1 MAEKKKTKEQEKLR
15 NPAVFDKAVKD
26 YLKESA
32 KKIEKENKVI
42 EKKFGNDTGSSSRKG
57 NIESSPARR
66 KSEPIVFDTKE
77 DVDAYVNSLAKQT
90 HKDLKNPT
98 NFNSAVKVNA
108 VLFNREKNTPSSENS
123 PYRNMDYRAMTDD
136 IHNTYGGELRR
147 GNIDQNTY
155 YKERAKYDTERIL
168 KANKEELKELL
179 EEKSSEREYL
189 MFQVQFTGTEEQRQ
203 NSLSAKNRLQELD
216 VLQAEINSRIADIEL
231 EEKYDNTLLDFG
243 RIAVKSGASDEYS
256 MPKSGFYTEEGTPAP
271 DAASPRADTH
281 DFINY
286 YKAGKLNEDEIK
298 TASGQ
303 ISNLI
308 FLTDGEVKLY
318 NTLFNNNPKDA
329 RRFLKEMEG
338 TLNKRLAEYQRE
350 KALEYGQKHPYLAG
364 LKSVAENVTMGLPA
378 AVDNIVEGV
387 TGKVDTYDSTSRILR
402 ESQALRQGG
411 SDYFNQKYGKT
422 GGFLYNTGLSIV
434 ENLANVFLFKGAGK
448 VASGLVAVNMAGN
461 AATTGMIDV
470 ADRGGS
476 DFQIITS
483 GIANGAAEYLFEKF
497 SVEKLFNI
505 KGARNVGDFIKKTLA
520 QSGIEASEEIFTET
534 ANILTDAIIMQ
545 EKSENVMKLRNY
557 IMQGMSYEE
566 ASKKVFHE
574 SITEIA
580 LAGASGLV
588 SGGVMGGGATLL
600 NNASRTN
607 YMTTVGGDMI
617 TKTPQVF
624 QDIVKFGIENNN
636 TDAIRTAENMFDGNI
651 DGKTAGKV
659 ITSVIEQ
666 SVENN
671 GGIMNIMQLIG
682 KIEGRGSSYIG
693 SMESINT
700 AKSVMHMV
708 QGKMT
713 DTDRAIISRSDGAV
727 TLLTAIEGNE
737 KAWNS
742 VKEAAGRELRS
753 APQMQNNEDVR
764 TWTDNTN
771 NATVSDGEI
780 YSDGK
785 KLSIPEKVRQANNI
799 ILDEN
804 SSEFRNKDAK
814 GYKVVE
820 TLAKDLKKKVKFV
833 KGLTD
838 ADGNQLDGAI
848 TEDGIYINTEGEN
861 PVRWASTHEFSHAM
875 KQSATESW
883 SRYQNYVVSQMK
895 RNGSYESVF
904 AAKAKA
910 YGTADANYIN
920 EEIAADYIGD
930 LFSDVDS
937 LADCIRESRRDAVT
951 IRDMWYSILDKLG
964 LLGEKKKAQL
974 MWRNAYREAVL
985 NVKDGKVENKG
996 EPRFKIVTMSDGSG
1010 RKYVHATQRVIKSKN
1025 PDMWESEIM
1034 DYVNKVVRKGEDVVI
1049 PLDNEE
1055 SIVITGRTA
1064 WKLGDKGEMPNKFYL
1079 VKGNASGVINEIIGV
1094 SKSIKSAPSYKEH
1107 SNDFAKYGFDY
1118 RRAYFMDIDGKY
1130 YELTLSV
1137 GINQEGKEAYNI
1149 GYIKRKPFPVT
1160 GSKARSTTL
1169 YGKASSTP
1177 IVSQDNSGVNTNSTQ
1192 NGENNTQKSISG
1204 TRTSEILSAENVELK
1219 KQLEN
1224 LQIQLNQ
1231 TEGKGVNVKEI
1242 KRAAQNLR
1250 KTYGSKIRLSE
1261 LHQDLTKLY
1270 TLMSSN
1276 KATADEVSQRIS
1288 VIADKVVNKMT
1299 QTVTNDEYADLLDR
1313 IKNARIMVPELEK
1326 ADFRDGYETF
1336 RKRNMGKVTLV
1347 NDGTDLDVFWDEL
1360 TEEYPNLFD
1369 EDILGSEERLE
1380 RILEVRDE
1388 FAPREESVFAND
1400 TGKHEAQLK
1409 LENEIME
1416 TFFDIPEG
1424 ESDTKYVFYDKRAEV
1439 LETELDK
1446 MNKNVERAEEKVLKM
1461 RDKYNREKVSKNID
1475 RVFGFLFNM
1484 TENPTNNRHV
1494 PEKLKKDVEGFVNR
1508 FIYETKIVGKKDP
1521 KETKVIISVRL
1532 DNIGTTYEKIVRKA
1546 WEDSPLLGERLGEEF
1561 EEFLSE
1567 IPEDVSGNFKRL
1579 DDMTTSELAT
1589 ISDMLTGIHHAITQ
1603 SNKLFSENIK
1613 ATKSEASDNVER
1625 EMEETR
1631 SKRKG
1636 NGERWVHSK
1645 EKGLYR
1651 AYNWMN
1657 NFVNAELLQP
1667 WDMFHRIGG
1676 TMEKLFGEARKA
1688 FNKHIK
1694 NLKTA
1699 KKVIKKAVGKLNIKE
1714 LTGKNEKDY
1723 TFEVLGGEKIK
1734 LYKGQILSLY
1744 ALYKR
1749 PQGRQHIESGG
1760 IVTERIVLNEEG
1772 KITGGPIHL
1781 AYQDLEKILKVLSD
1795 AEIKMVDDIVEFM
1808 SKTCAEWGNE
1818 ASMKLFGFEKYGE
1831 NWYFPIKVWDGSV
1844 SKEGKKK
1851 GDKKL
1856 TGQSFTKELV
1866 KDAGNAV
1873 VLDDFFDTVL
1883 NHIIGMSLYNTV
1895 ALPILDT
1902 ERVLN
1907 HTTDES
1913 TVRRAR
1919 HAIEK
1924 TYGSNVVNY
1933 LYNWMTEVNGNKQA
1947 IQRDEGLDTLFR
1959 NTTKAKIAFK
1969 LSVLM
1974 KQFTSII
1981 RAYQVINPQHLLTAI
1996 NATIHP
2002 KKTIAEMQE
2011 HIPIAYYKG
2020 LGFRNPYTSRD
2031 IKTAILDMEPLSDK
2045 AAFGL
2050 YGMADDYTWGVI
2062 YTAVKREIKSDIK
2075 KGKLD
2080 IEIGSE
2086 TYWEKVNERFD
2097 YVIDRTQVVDS
2108 VFHRSQIMRSESD
2121 WKKANTLF
2129 MSESIKSLN
2138 MYRTEIQDGIR
2149 NETKFKSFSRATAV
2163 FLANTAFLAAVSG
2176 FPMTLKDDEDDY
2188 YDEDEDKY
2196 YDGVG
2201 KRFSFWKDRY
2211 FGHFIDSAIDEV
2223 NVLKMFPYIKT
2234 VFDIMEGWEKKD
2246 IIWEDIQNALKLIK
2260 NVVNGNGK
2268 VWVRNMY
2275 DVSSAVGT
2283 VFGMPYGNALKEVE
2297 SIAMTIMHQVGDEYV
2312 DYLMAKSKWNVKN
2325 PDNESKFMKYYE
2337 FAIAN
2342 GHGEDAATIL
2352 ADYMA
2357 ETYKGQKSNPKH
2369 TETVIGEMSKLY
2381 GKTDFDSKLLYDV
2394 PSEKFSFDGEKYTIP
2409 DAEYPEYVSGAYK
2422 TLFDLAYE
2430 MVMDERYKELSDED
2444 KVRSFG
2450 ELKEYSQHAQRMEQV
2465 EGYELS
2471 GWEKELYDGKIDFM
2485 DSVVERVADREFF
2498 DKKEAYIDGL
2508 NFDESKYTEAE
2519 IGTVEAV
2526 GNKWAGYKASK
2537 DLGREIDESEYRH
2550 IIVYE
2555 NKLSDEMPLEE
2566 YAGIRA
2572 YAKKTA
2578 ALYDLND
2585 DNSDE
2590 GSESMSSKELERYL
2604 DSTDYSWAVKGA
2616 LFEAI
2621 GNSNWYNKYYGKK
2634 NNGEPLKGRG
2644 GSSGSGGGSSKKSRT
2659 GITNRASGIS
2669 RTTTRGTSGTKGT
2682 TGTRGTS
2689 GTKGTR

>member
-1 MAEKKKTKEQEKLR
+1 MAEKKKTKEQEKFR

-32 KKIEKENKVI
+32 EKIKKENKVI
-42 EKKFGNDTGSSSRKG
+42 EKKFGNDTGSSSHKG
-57 NIESSPARR
+57 NIELSPARR

-329 RRFLKEMEG
+329 RRFLEEMEG

-378 AVDNIVEGV
+378 AVDNVVEGV

-448 VASGLVAVNMAGN
+448 VASSLVAVNMAGN
-461 AATTGMIDV
+461 AATAGMIDV

-497 SVEKLFNI
+497 SVEKLFDI
-505 KGARNVGDFIKKTLA
+505 KGARNVGDFVKTTLA

-545 EKSENVMKLRNY
+545 EKSENAMKLRNY
-557 IMQGMSYEE
+557 VMQGMSYEE

-651 DGKTAGKV
+651 DAKTAGKV
-659 ITSVIEQ
+659 ISSVIEQ
-666 SVENN
+666 NIEQN

-708 QGKMT
+708 QGKIT
-713 DTDRAIISRSDGAV
+713 DAERAIISRSDGAV

-771 NATVSDGEI
+771 NATVSDGDI

-861 PVRWASTHEFSHAM
+861 PVRWAATHEFSHAM

-910 YGTADANYIN
+910 YGTTDANYIN

-937 LADCIRESRRDAVT
+937 LADFIRESRRDAVT

-974 MWRNAYREAVL
+974 MWRDAYREAVL

-1231 TEGKGVNVKEI
+1231 AEGKGVNVKEI

-1261 LHQDLTKLY
+1261 LHQDLAKLY

-1288 VIADKVVNKMT
+1288 QIADKVIKNAT
-1299 QTVTNDEYADLLDR
+1299 QTVTNDEYSELLDR
-1313 IKNARIMVPELEK
+1313 IKNTKIMVPELERT
-1326 ADFRDGYETF
+1326 DFRDGYEAF
-1336 RKRNMGKVTLV
+1336 RKSNMGKLTLV
-1347 NDGTDLDVFWDEL
+1347 NDGVDLDVFWDEL

-1380 RILEVRDE
+1380 RILEVREE
-1388 FAPREESVFAND
+1388 FAPREESVFTSDTEMQEARVKLKND
-1400 TGKHEAQLK
+1400 
-1409 LENEIME
+1409 IME
-1416 TFFDIPEG
+1416 TFFEIPEG
-1424 ESDTKYVFYDKRAEV
+1424 ESGTKYVFYDKHLTGVEKELAE
-1439 LETELDK
+1439 TTRKLDLS
-1446 MNKNVERAEEKVLKM
+1446 NKKTTRKE
-1461 RDKYNREKVSKNID
+1461 ID
-1475 RVFGFLFNM
+1475 SDFNYLSQM
-1484 TENPTNNRHV
+1484 VKNPTDAKHV
-1494 PEKLKKDVEGFVNR
+1494 PENMRAGVAALLRCFN
-1508 FIYETKIVGKKDP
+1508 YETKYLDKLKDAGK
-1521 KETKVIISVRL
+1521 E
-1532 DNIGTTYEKIVRKA
+1532 A
-1546 WEDSPLLGERLGEEF
+1546 DSPTAVRISDMYNAYTNIIKASWGIENTEQQF
-1561 EEFLSE
+1561 VDQFLTDDLKEMMGE
-1567 IPEDVSGNFKRL
+1567 IPVDESGGFKRL
-1579 DDMTTSELAT
+1579 EDMNIDELRSMAKVLRSVHHTITQRNKAFNTAIKEEISELGFNAAE
-1589 ISDMLTGIHHAITQ
+1589 D
-1603 SNKLFSENIK
+1603 FK
-1613 ATKSEASDNVER
+1613 ATRAR
-1625 EMEETR
+1625 
-1631 SKRKG
+1631 RKG
-1636 NGERWVHSK
+1636 SGEKIDSEDTLL
-1645 EKGLYR
+1645 EKAAQHVDKYFN
-1651 AYNWMN
+1651 YSN
-1657 NFVNAELLQP
+1657 VQP
-1667 WDMFHRIGG
+1667 WDFFHEMGG
-1676 TMEKLFGEARKA
+1676 TMERLYMEERKA
-1688 FNKHIK
+1688 FNKHI
-1694 NLKTA
+1694 
-1699 KKVIKKAVGKLNIKE
+1699 LNIKYASEKLQKATKGIDLDKVTGIGAPNIRFKTSFDEE
-1714 LTGKNEKDY
+1714 L
-1723 TFEVLGGEKIK
+1723 VLS
-1734 LYKGQILSLY
+1734 KGQILSLY
-1744 ALYKR
+1744 ALYNRK
-1749 PQGRQHIESGG
+1749 QGKEHILGGG
-1760 IVTERIVLNEEG
+1760 IVTGKKYYNPEGNKGSANTAHPITETDLGKLFDENISSEE
-1772 KITGGPIHL
+1772 K
-1781 AYQDLEKILKVLSD
+1781 E
-1795 AEIKMVDDIVEFM
+1795 MVKAVVEFM
-1808 SKTCAEWGNE
+1808 SKECAKWGNE
-1818 ASMKLFGFEKYGE
+1818 TSMKLYGYEKFGES
-1831 NWYFPIKVWDGSV
+1831 WYFPIKVSNQTLNTYYGQ
-1844 SKEGKKK
+1844 KGEGNQRTQ
-1851 GDKKL
+1851 G
-1856 TGQSFTKELV
+1856 FTKKTV
-1866 KDAGNAV
+1866 KNASNAV
-1873 VLDDFFDTVL
+1873 EIGDFFDVVTS
-1883 NHIIGMSLYNTV
+1883 HINGVSLYNTT
-1895 ALPILDT
+1895 ALPMLDM

-1907 HTTDES
+1907 YNES
-1913 TVRRAR
+1913 
-1919 HAIEK
+1919 
-1924 TYGSNVVNY
+1924 GSNVKVRADLIRTFGKNAETY
-1933 LYNWMTEVNGNKQA
+1933 IEKFHKDENGGTKTEKSGAEKFANFSK
-1947 IQRDEGLDTLFR
+1947 
-1959 NTTKAKIAFK
+1959 K
-1969 LSVLM
+1969 
-1974 KQFTSII
+1974 TSIGFNARVLLQQPTSI
-1981 RAYQVINPQHLLTAI
+1981 SRAYMFLSPMDI
-1996 NATIHP
+1996 P
-2002 KKTIAEMQE
+2002 KSLKGVAMIKEMRE
-2011 HIPIAYYKG
+2011 NCPIAYWKS
-2020 LGFRNPYTSRD
+2020 LGFRDIGTGTSLKNVLLDNEGLYT
-2031 IKTAILDMEPLSDK
+2031 KL
-2045 AAFGL
+2045 AFGG
-2050 YGMADDYTWGVI
+2050 YGLADDLTWGLI
-2062 YTAVKREIKSDIK
+2062 YGAVKN
-2075 KGKLD
+2075 
-2080 IEIGSE
+2080 E
-2086 TYWEKVNERFD
+2086 TIRKNPGIDVNSQEFKDKVRERFD
-2097 YVIDRTQVVDS
+2097 YIVDRTQVVDS
-2108 VFHRSQIMRSESD
+2108 VFHRTQSMRSD
-2121 WKKANTLF
+2121 NVYAKTATMF
-2129 MSESIKSLN
+2129 MSEALKTYNL
-2138 MYRTEIQDGIR
+2138 YRTEIKDAVKEKR
-2149 NETKFKSFSRATAV
+2149 KFKTVVRATAV
-2163 FLANTAFLAAVSG
+2163 FAVSNILLALAQAIPDTWREEDEKELFDEKG
-2176 FPMTLKDDEDDY
+2176 NAFEFWGKNRYWKNVKEDFLGNLNPLTYFPYLKDIWSIIQGFTTERVEYSKITDLIVTAKNINN
-2188 YDEDEDKY
+2188 DKM
-2196 YDGVG
+2196 
-2201 KRFSFWKDRY
+2201 SLP
-2211 FGHFIDSAIDEV
+2211 A
-2223 NVLKMFPYIKT
+2223 
-2234 VFDIMEGWEKKD
+2234 
-2246 IIWEDIQNALKLIK
+2246 
-2260 NVVNGNGK
+2260 K
-2268 VWVRNMY
+2268 VIGITTATA
-2275 DVSSAVGT
+2275 D
-2283 VFGMPYGNALKEVE
+2283 VFGLSLSNAKRDVFALAE
-2297 SIAMTIMHQVGDEYV
+2297 SFFRGSGDEYK
-2312 DYLMAKSKWNVKN
+2312 DYLVDKFKFNVKSDSN
-2325 PDNESKFMKYYE
+2325 KAKFMRHYE
-2337 FAIAN
+2337 RAITT
-2342 GHGEDAATIL
+2342 GHSDDAEMIL

-2357 ETYKGQKSNPKH
+2357 ETYKGQNFKNKH
-2369 TETVIGEMSKLY
+2369 AKTVIGEMSKLY

-2394 PSEKFSFDGEKYTIP
+2394 PSEKFSFDGEEIEIP
-2409 DAEYPEYVSGAYK
+2409 DSEYPEYVSGAYK

-2430 MVMDERYKELSDED
+2430 MVTDKRYDELSDED
-2444 KVRSFG
+2444 KARSFG
-2450 ELKEYSQHAQRMEQV
+2450 ELKTYSANAQKMELLDD
-2465 EGYELS
+2465 YELT
-2471 GWEKELYDGKIDFM
+2471 GWQKDVYRGKDYIIGAIRRAKKREREELREEKIK
-2485 DSVVERVADREFF
+2485 ERAL
-2498 DKKEAYIDGL
+2498 KKALE
-2508 NFDESKYTEAE
+2508 
-2519 IGTVEAV
+2519 
-2526 GNKWAGYKASK
+2526 
-2537 DLGREIDESEYRH
+2537 
-2550 IIVYE
+2550 
-2555 NKLSDEMPLEE
+2555 SDE
-2566 YAGIRA
+2566 
-2572 YAKKTA
+2572 
-2578 ALYDLND
+2578 
-2585 DNSDE
+2585 
-2590 GSESMSSKELERYL
+2590 
-2604 DSTDYSWAVKGA
+2604 
-2616 LFEAI
+2616 
-2621 GNSNWYNKYYGKK
+2621 
-2634 NNGEPLKGRG
+2634 
-2644 GSSGSGGGSSKKSRT
+2644 
-2659 GITNRASGIS
+2659 
-2669 RTTTRGTSGTKGT
+2669 
-2682 TGTRGTS
+2682 
-2689 GTKGTR
+2689 